1 MAEEIIDPVDVKLL
15 EAELTAERFMR
26 KTNKGNNEI
35 YIVDAHC
42 APNVM
47 REIGR
52 LREIAFRTAG
62 GGTGKDCDI
71 DEFDLMDPP
80 CRQLLVWDP
89 EEKLITGGYRF
100 ILGRDIHINSDGSP
114 RIATSHMFRSFS
126 ILAETK
132 TSFAFWGAE
141 PVRGVSIRISNWF

>member
-62 GGTGKDCDI
+62 GGTGKACDI

-114 RIATSHMFRSFS
+114 GLPHRICSDFQS
-126 ILAETK
+126 
-132 TSFAFWGAE
+132 
-141 PVRGVSIRISNWF
+141 VSCQTISLTP